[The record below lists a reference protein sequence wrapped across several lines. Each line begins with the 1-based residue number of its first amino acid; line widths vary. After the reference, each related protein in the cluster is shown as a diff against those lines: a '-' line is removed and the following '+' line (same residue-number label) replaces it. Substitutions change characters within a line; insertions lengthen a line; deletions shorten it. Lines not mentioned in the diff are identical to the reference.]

1 MVSGCVVTEE
11 YAVPVSAD
19 RMWKVAFSNDNQK
32 DALPKACAGYIDA
45 VDIEG
50 DGGPGTVTTMTLSP
64 AAVAVTGATLM
75 KSRVVSC
82 DDAAR
87 FIRLEMLEGGKVS
100 AKLKSQMTEAR
111 IEEAGV
117 GACVIKA
124 KIEYERLDGDGAL
137 APEEQAALMG
147 GYMGLMKMI
156 EAYLVANPAEY
167 A

>member
-1 MVSGCVVTEE
+1 MVSGCVITEE

-19 RMWKVAFSNDNQK
+19 RMWKVALSGDRK
-32 DALPKACAGYIDA
+32 DAMPKACAGYIDA

-64 AAVAVTGATLM
+64 AAVEATGAVVM
-75 KSRVVSC
+75 KSRVVSR
-82 DDAAR
+82 DSAAR
-87 FIRLEMLEGGKVS
+87 FIRSEMLEGGKVS
-100 AKLKSQMTEAR
+100 AKLKSQVTEAR
-111 IEEAGV
+111 IEEAGE

-124 KIEYERLDGDGAL
+124 KVEYESLDGGAL